1 MRDKY
6 DICLHTALH
15 PKQDKGGA
23 EGVGLKCC
31 VFIGCRFY
39 EKLSAVKKSFLFC
52 MQRGSGYLGL
62 RKKKWLGLQPCM
74 TQQCNDLPSPAFART
89 WYFSVSES
97 TLSFG
102 N

>member
-1 MRDKY
+1 M
-6 DICLHTALH
+6 L
-15 PKQDKGGA
+15 
-23 EGVGLKCC
+23 GLYWMP
-31 VFIGCRFY
+31 FY

-62 RKKKWLGLQPCM
+62 RKKKWLGLQQCM

-97 TLSFG
+97 MLSFG